1 MDIRFDEKI
10 ALITGASSGIG
21 RATAIEFAKS
31 GASVV
36 VNYNTNKNAAD
47 KIVEQIKNDGGQ
59 AIAIQANVA
68 VKKDVDHL
76 VQESL
81 DAFNGRIDILFNN
94 AGSLVERQNIENMS
108 EKLWDEV
115 MDVNA
120 KSVFLCTNAVIPIMK
135 KQGFGKI
142 INMTSVA
149 ARNGGGLGAG
159 AYSASKAAVLALTKN
174 LAKELSQYG
183 IWVNGI
189 SPGVIATP
197 YHDTFS
203 SNEMRENFKK
213 AIPLHRE
220 GKPEEVAWTVLFLA
234 SSQADYIVGENVEVN
249 GGIWMD

>member
-1 MDIRFDEKI
+1 MDIRFDGQVV
-10 ALITGASSGIG
+10 LITGASSGIG
-21 RATAIEFAKS
+21 RATATEFAKS
-31 GASVV
+31 GAKVV
-36 VNYNTNKNAAD
+36 VNYHSNEKAAHQVVD
-47 KIVEQIKNDGGQ
+47 QIKADDGE
-59 AIAIQANVA
+59 AVA
-68 VKKDVDHL
+68 VQADVSNKADVDRL
-76 VQESL
+76 VQAAL
-81 DAFNGRIDILFNN
+81 DAFGRIDILFNN
-94 AGSLVERQNIENMS
+94 AGSLVERSTIADMS
-108 EKLWDEV
+108 EKLWDDV

-174 LAKELSQYG
+174 LAKELTEYG

-189 SPGVIATP
+189 SPGVIATN

-203 SNEMRENFKK
+203 STEMRENFKK

-220 GKPEEVAWTVLFLA
+220 GKAEEVAWTVMFLA
-234 SSQADYIVGENVEVN
+234 SRQADYIVGENIEVN
-249 GGIWMD
+249 GGLWMD